1 MGSPFEKLLELGF
14 KGTEKPVADASPT
27 RTPPGSPP
35 LKASKTK
42 PKRKKAAKR
51 TALAAPSI
59 QKQGKAKQKNA
70 KPKARATPSFATRL
84 PKPQLLTENGFR
96 KAPSAALS
104 KRPKASNNS
113 TKSQLQANSKQAKP
127 KLEPLAV
134 EKTVAT
140 QIAGLSSRSMAQLQQ
155 QWLNVLAY
163 MEKRPEHA
171 KAWKKFHDALVAEWA
186 HRHRV
191 AINDPDHFV
200 WPSTKVGPGDR
211 SQIFANWHSEGMLG
225 YLGYRVGLTNGA
237 TPFARRK
244 ILDAAFLAVLP
255 PINEPSYVRDW
266 GKEGT
271 AGRLRRLAYEIARF
285 AQNGKRKRSADMS
298 SAVADWEADLRY
310 LYREYYVGKF
320 GFGWPDLNK

>member
-1 MGSPFEKLLELGF
+1 MGGPFEKLLELGF
-14 KGTEKPVADASPT
+14 NGTEKPLADASPS
-27 RTPPGSPP
+27 PSAPGSSPP
-35 LKASKTK
+35 KASKVKT
-42 PKRKKAAKR
+42 KRKKVVKR
-51 TALAAPSI
+51 PALAAPSV

-70 KPKARATPSFATRL
+70 KLKAKATPSFATRL

-96 KAPSAALS
+96 KAPPATLA
-104 KRPKASNNS
+104 KRAKASINNA
-113 TKSQLQANSKQAKP
+113 KSQPQANSKQAKP
-127 KLEPLAV
+127 KPEPLAV

-155 QWLNVLAY
+155 QWLNVLTY
-163 MEKRPEHA
+163 MEKRPEHG
-171 KAWKKFHDALVAEWA
+171 KVWKKFHDALVAEWA
-186 HRHRV
+186 RRHRV

-211 SQIFANWHSEGMLG
+211 SQVFANWHSEGMLG

-237 TPFARRK
+237 TPFTRHK